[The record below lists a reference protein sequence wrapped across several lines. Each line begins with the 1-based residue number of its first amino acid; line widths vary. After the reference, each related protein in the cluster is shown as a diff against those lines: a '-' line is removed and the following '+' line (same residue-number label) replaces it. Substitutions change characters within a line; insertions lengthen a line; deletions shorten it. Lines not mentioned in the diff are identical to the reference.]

1 MEEKVKERIRL
12 LLKDNGLSF
21 NAISETPAVQ
31 AQFSRAFGKGKSAR
45 LSYDLI
51 EIVLNKFP
59 DISADWLLT
68 GDGEKYKSISE
79 LPTVDVSSEDRI
91 NESAELGK
99 ITRKYNEAAE
109 MIEQLKKKVALLEKT
124 LEEERRDKERAIAQL
139 DLASS
144 LLRERLMMAESAQK
158 VG

>member
-1 MEEKVKERIRL
+1 MEKAILERIKLVMRKYGETKNSL
-12 LLKDNGLSF
+12 SIKCGMNSSTLGRYINGE
-21 NAISETPAVQ
+21 NKITISLVRSILDVHPEV
-31 AQFSRAFGKGKSAR
+31 
-45 LSYDLI
+45 
-51 EIVLNKFP
+51 
-59 DISADWLLT
+59 SADWLIQ
-68 GDGEKYKSISE
+68 GQGEMMKSISE

-124 LEEERRDKERAIAQL
+124 LEEERKDKERAIAQL

-144 LLRERLMMAESAQK
+144 LLRERLMMAESSKK

>member
-68 GDGEKYKSISE
+68 GDGEKYKSVSE

-99 ITRKYNEAAE
+99 ITRKYNEATE

-124 LEEERRDKERAIAQL
+124 LEEERKDKERAIAQL

-144 LLRERLMMAESAQK
+144 LLRERLMMAESVQK

>member
-59 DISADWLLT
+59 DVSADWLLT
-68 GDGEKYKSISE
+68 GDGEKYKSVSE
-79 LPTVDVSSEDRI
+79 LPSVDASSEDRI
-91 NESAELGK
+91 NESAELAK
-99 ITRKYNEAAE
+99 MTRKYNEAAE
-109 MIEQLKKKVALLEKT
+109 MIEQLKKKIALLEKT
-124 LEEERRDKERAIAQL
+124 LEEERKDKERAIAQL

-144 LLRERLMMAESAQK
+144 LLRDRLMMAESVQK

>member
-12 LLKDNGLSF
+12 LLKDKGLSF

-68 GDGEKYKSISE
+68 GDGEKYKSVSE

-124 LEEERRDKERAIAQL
+124 LEEERKDKERAIAQL

>member
-59 DISADWLLT
+59 DVSADWLLT
-68 GDGEKYKSISE
+68 GDGEKYKSVSE
-79 LPTVDVSSEDRI
+79 LPSVDASSEDRI

-99 ITRKYNEAAE
+99 MTRKYNEATE

-124 LEEERRDKERAIAQL
+124 LEEERKDKERAIAQL

-144 LLRERLMMAESAQK
+144 LLRERLMMAESAKK

>member
-1 MEEKVKERIRL
+1 MEEGLRYRINLLIQDSCKSERAYADAINVVQVTLNRQ
-12 LLKDNGLSF
+12 LSGKRSVSLDT
-21 NAISETPAVQ
+21 IDAVL
-31 AQFSRAFGKGKSAR
+31 RYHTDLSA
-45 LSYDLI
+45 
-51 EIVLNKFP
+51 E
-59 DISADWLLT
+59 WLLRGE
-68 GDGEKYKSISE
+68 GDMYKKTTE
-79 LPTVDVSSEDRI
+79 LPPVDVSSEDRI
-91 NESAELGK
+91 NESVELGK

-124 LEEERRDKERAIAQL
+124 LEEERKDKERAIAQL